1 MCLALCHF
9 ILFYSHN
16 NASRYYYYPCFTNDE
31 TENAGR
37 TSPDHRQ
44 VRLKSK
50 RTCWCSPWKE
60 TLGSDVKLCCWR
72 ASDLGHI
79 PYMEAGIHGKTLITY
94 MSMYCIVRSS
104 QIILWEIIL
113 YFSPKAWNILKG
125 MKPLSWEGIWQLLRH
140 EQPLK
145 VCSLFLHEKVIW
157 HPQLRSLNTF
167 AQIVPSIKTFLSIN
181 LPTYSCTVHKNNYI
195 EISYDIKA

>member
-1 MCLALCHF
+1 MPVGTTIIPALQMMKLR
-9 ILFYSHN
+9 ILGELLKI
-16 NASRYYYYPCFTNDE
+16 TNE
-31 TENAGR
+31 WVGR
-37 TSPDHRQ
+37 
-44 VRLKSK
+44 VRLKSR
-50 RTCWCSPWKE
+50 RTCWCSPWRE
-60 TLGSDVKLCCWR
+60 TLGSDFKLCCWR

-79 PYMEAGIHGKTLITY
+79 PYMAAGIHGKALITY
-94 MSMYCIVRSS
+94 MSIYCIVRSS

-125 MKPLSWEGIWQLLRH
+125 MKPLSWEGIWQLLCR

-181 LPTYSCTVHKNNYI
+181 FQHTHALYTRITILKSHMT
-195 EISYDIKA
+195 